1 MSKARVILIAMPW
14 PLLDRPSIQL
24 GVLQSVLEE
33 AGVCMEVRSLY
44 LEFMEFLASN
54 TANLPDE
61 KRITTADYQ
70 EIAAQSFIGDWIFAV
85 PPFHDSRASDEEYFA
100 YLRDE
105 NVSQELISKAI
116 QMRQLVPAF
125 LDRCVRDI
133 LAAAPRV
140 VGFTTTFAQ
149 NVPSLVL
156 SELLKQRDP
165 SLKIVFGG
173 ANCDGPMGAALHRA
187 FPWIDAVVRGEGEQ
201 VVAGLMTDLISG
213 GLIRRQPGLCYRQGD
228 ECFEIEQRPE
238 ARAMDGAP
246 IPNYDEYFDRV
257 RGLSF
262 SSEILPKISIP
273 FETARG
279 CWWGAKLHCT
289 FCGLNGSTMAFRSK
303 SPDRASAELFYLAA
317 KYRQL
322 TFHAVDNIIDM
333 HYFDEFLPRLRDS
346 GFDLNLFYE
355 TKSNLKRG
363 QVSIMRDAGVV
374 FIQPGIES
382 LSTPILK
389 LMKKG
394 VTALQN
400 IRLLK
405 WCAEFGIHAFWNVIY
420 GFPSEP
426 PEEYDRMA
434 DLMKSLTHLE
444 PPILGRLHIDRFS
457 PYHQRPAEFNLK
469 IIGPGAHYR
478 FAYPCDELTLSD
490 LAYSFDYQY
499 LDDRRPEEY
508 TGAIREVIEG
518 WQANYDPGDGSLC
531 YRRGPEFLIIND
543 RRPNLEPC
551 DYRLGETEA
560 QIYLACDSG
569 ASPAKIRE
577 ALLPDVNGAI
587 SVEEIAEYLEELVE
601 ARLVYEEDGR
611 YLSLAV
617 PANHRARIAIH

>member
-1 MSKARVILIAMPW
+1 MLH
-14 PLLDRPSIQL
+14 RPSIQL

-33 AGVCMEVRSLY
+33 AGICTEVRSLY

-54 TANLPDE
+54 TASLPDE
-61 KRITTADYQ
+61 ESITIEDYG
-70 EIAAQSFIGDWIFAV
+70 EIATQPIIGDWIFAV
-85 PPFHDSRASDEEYFA
+85 PPFHDPRASDEEYFA

-105 NVSQELISKAI
+105 KVSQELISKAI

-133 LAAAPRV
+133 LTAVPRV
-140 VGFTTTFAQ
+140 VGLTTTHAQ

-156 SELLKQRDP
+156 SKLLKQRDP

-173 ANCDGPMGAALHRA
+173 ANCDGPMGVALHRA

-201 VVAGLMTDLISG
+201 VVAGLMTDLLSG

-238 ARAMDGAP
+238 ARAMDDAP

-262 SSEILPKISIP
+262 SSEILPDVNIP
-273 FETARG
+273 IETARG

-303 SPDRASAELFYLAA
+303 SPDRASAELLYLAA
-317 KYRQL
+317 RYQQL
-322 TFHAVDNIIDM
+322 RFHAVDNIIDM

-346 GFDLNLFYE
+346 GFDLDLFYE
-355 TKSNLKRG
+355 TKTNLKRE
-363 QVSIMRDAGVV
+363 QVSIMRDAGIVA
-374 FIQPGIES
+374 IQPGIES

-400 IRLLK
+400 IRFLK
-405 WCAEFGIHAFWNVIY
+405 WCAEFGIHASWNVIY

-444 PPILGRLHIDRFS
+444 PPNLSPLHMVRFS

-478 FAYPCDELTLSD
+478 FAYPCDELTLAD
-490 LAYSFDYQY
+490 LAWSFDYQH

-508 TGAIREVIEG
+508 TGAIREVIED

-531 YRRGPEFLIIND
+531 YRRGPGFLIIND
-543 RRPNLEPC
+543 RRPNLERC
-551 DYRLGETEA
+551 DYRLSETEA

-569 ASPAKIRE
+569 ATPAKIRE
-577 ALLPDVNGAI
+577 TLTHYGNGGLSGKDV
-587 SVEEIAEYLEELVE
+587 EEYLEELVE
-601 ARLVYEEDGR
+601 ARLAYEEDGC

-617 PANHRARIAIH
+617 PANQRAKIANH